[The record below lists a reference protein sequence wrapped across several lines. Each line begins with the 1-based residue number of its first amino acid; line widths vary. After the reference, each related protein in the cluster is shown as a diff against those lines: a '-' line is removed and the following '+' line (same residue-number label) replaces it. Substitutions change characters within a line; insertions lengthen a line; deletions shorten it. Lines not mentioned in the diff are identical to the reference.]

1 MKTQHLYIYVIATCI
16 FFAGCYKDKNNYI
29 VDEVNEVQI
38 TTASEDYAV
47 MQLSELEIETE
58 VTSSIHDRDNYTY
71 EWKVIAPKEG
81 NDYTGRVSYSE
92 VLSTTKDLKEVIFT
106 PAGKYVLLYTITN
119 ASTGIKNFKAFN
131 LTVNSG
137 FYKGLVVGYQ
147 KDNKAEMGFIREDGE
162 LGYDLIQTL
171 SEDALQGDLQ
181 KVNTLIVNSLRR
193 IGITTSTNHYQVDAD
208 EFKILQSKNSL
219 FNTSPVRFENSYF
232 GGNKM
237 GAPYYGPSDV
247 YYINNGKLQAD
258 MGPDF
263 GGSMA
268 GMYSQE
274 FYYASG
280 DYNLFPFL
288 FNGNGAAT
296 IYFYDNLNGK
306 FLQTGYNA
314 RTLTDVPKHV
324 TDSFDPSTVKKKA
337 VAAMLG
343 YDSNVYYVMQDGS
356 DYYIYTMI
364 QYNAYKA
371 GASQMV
377 NLANAPDFSQAR
389 IFDSRSDQRFIYYA
403 VDNKLYLYNLVT
415 NSANLVL
422 TLSTGDEIADI
433 HVYKTN
439 MWQNTTDDD
448 FNKRIYIAS
457 NRAGKG
463 TVYQYGL
470 LADGTLSNS
479 SEKVFEGFGQIVDID
494 YRNAN
499 E

>member
-1 MKTQHLYIYVIATCI
+1 M

-29 VDEVNEVQI
+29 VDDVNEAQI
-38 TTASEDYAV
+38 TTSTDDYAV
-47 MQLSELEIETE
+47 MQLSELSIVPEI
-58 VTSSIHDRDNYTY
+58 TSSLHDKDSYTY

-92 VLSTTKDLKEVIFT
+92 ILSTAKDLKEVIFT
-106 PAGKYVLLYTITN
+106 PAGKYVLLYTVTN
-119 ASTGIKNFKAFN
+119 ATTGIKNFKAFN

-147 KDNKAEMGFIREDGE
+147 KGNQAEMGFIREDGE

-171 SEDALQGDLQ
+171 NEEALQGDLQ

-193 IGITTSTNHYQVDAD
+193 MAITTSTNHYQVDMD

-219 FNTSPVRFENSYF
+219 FNTTPVSFGNSYF

-237 GAPYYGPSDV
+237 GAPYDGPSDV

-280 DYNLFPFL
+280 DYSLFPFL

-314 RTLTDVPKHV
+314 RTLTDVPRHAADK
-324 TDSFDPSTVKKKA
+324 FDPSTVKKTA

-343 YDSNVYYVMQDGS
+343 YDNNVYYVMQDGS
-356 DYYIYTMI
+356 DYYLYTMI
-364 QYNAYKA
+364 QYNAHRA

-377 NLANAPDFSQAR
+377 NLSNAPDFAQAR
-389 IFDSRSDQRFIYYA
+389 IFDARTDQRYIYYA
-403 VDNKLYLYNLVT
+403 VNNKLYLYNLT
-415 NSANLVL
+415 ANSAQLVL
-422 TLSTGDEIADI
+422 TLAAGEEIADI
-433 HVYKTN
+433 HIYKTN
-439 MWQNTTDDD
+439 MWQNTTDDT
-448 FNKRIYIAS
+448 FNKRIYVAS
-457 NRAGKG
+457 NRGDKG

-470 LADGTLSNS
+470 LADGGLSNS
-479 SEKVFEGFGQIVDID
+479 SEKVFEGFGRIVDLD

-499 E
+499 D